1 MAVPLKAGHE
11 LLHPKQL
18 RYRPDS
24 YWDAPHPEI
33 ISLIFTT
40 GVNPI

>member
-1 MAVPLKAGHE
+1 MAVSLKAGHE

-24 YWDAPHPEI
+24 YRDAPHPEI
-33 ISLIFTT
+33 ISLIFTI
-40 GVNPI
+40 GANPL